1 MLLVGYLDSPDRAA
15 PSLSTK
21 GYPTSPIVETMI
33 SVSEAEF
40 RRIFR
45 LPRTVFAALV
55 VELSP
60 WTTSGRSRNGDQNV
74 TSEENIEIDLYYYFM
89 AHGGSGF
96 CSRGC
101 SQR

>member
-21 GYPTSPIVETMI
+21 GYTSPPIVETMI

-45 LPRTVFAALV
+45 FARTVFAALV
-55 VELSP
+55 VELSL
-60 WTTSGRSRNGDQNV
+60 WTTSGRSRNRDENV
-74 TSEENIEIDLYYYFM
+74 TSEEKIAIYFIFY
-89 AHGGSGF
+89 G
-96 CSRGC
+96 
-101 SQR
+101 